1 MRVLRSA
8 LVLLATF
15 ALNVSFAIPAE
26 DVPET
31 AYDES
36 ESLPYEMAPLFS
48 ADLVQESSPILQ
60 FVPTGLGEL
69 VSAPR
74 HALGLA
80 EWREL
85 AAHHISGSLII
96 LDHTLRC

>member
-15 ALNVSFAIPAE
+15 TLSLSFAVPTE

-31 AYDES
+31 PYDES
-36 ESLPYEMAPLFS
+36 ELLPYEMTPLIS
-48 ADLVQESSPILQ
+48 VDLVQESAPTLQ
-60 FVPTGLGEL
+60 VVSMVKSHLFFTPRCGVDGAKCRGL
-69 VSAPR
+69 R
-74 HALGLA
+74 
-80 EWREL
+80 
-85 AAHHISGSLII
+85 AHHASDSLVI